1 MNAVMTYA
9 SGRDPLQRYDAV
21 RRKNAEAAYDRHA
34 RYNGENQ
41 KVLKELDALLTD
53 EGGPAA
59 TTQSDRQPLQTLDAG
74 QVKQVTFPVGKT
86 LEETI
91 DLWRGVRAD
100 ALSVPEPSTADYQ
113 LAATASANIRQT
125 EAQIAL
131 EKRAQSKV
139 ETELFQDELQTASM
153 ASGDLPSLD
162 REVLLLQKRY
172 DQAIS
177 SYSFHVQMKRNGFE
191 IERPSFYKI
200 A

>member
-9 SGRDPLQRYDAV
+9 GARDPLQRYDVV

-41 KVLKELDALLTD
+41 KVLKELDALLTGD
-53 EGGPAA
+53 SGPA
-59 TTQSDRQPLQTLDAG
+59 TTRSDRQPLQTLDAG

-113 LAATASANIRQT
+113 LAATASAKIMQT

-131 EKRAQSKV
+131 EKRAQSEV
-139 ETELFQDELQTASM
+139 EAELFHEELQTASV
-153 ASGDLPSLD
+153 ASEDLPSLD
-162 REVLLLQKRY
+162 REVLLLQKQY

>member
-9 SGRDPLQRYDAV
+9 SANDQWQRYDAI

-34 RYNGENQ
+34 RYNGVNQ
-41 KVLKELDALLTD
+41 KVLNELDAILTG
-53 EGGPAA
+53 EGGPAEI
-59 TTQSDRQPLQTLDAG
+59 QSDRQSHQTLDAG

-113 LAATASANIRQT
+113 LAATASAKIMQT

-131 EKRAQSKV
+131 EKRAQSEV

-153 ASGDLPSLD
+153 ASEDLPSLD

>member
-1 MNAVMTYA
+1 MNTVMTYA
-9 SGRDPLQRYDAV
+9 VGRDPWQRYDTV

-41 KVLKELDALLTD
+41 EVLKELAALLAD
-53 EGGPAA
+53 EGGSAA
-59 TTQSDRQPLQTLDAG
+59 TTQSDHQPIQTLDAG

-100 ALSVPEPSTADYQ
+100 ALSEPEPSTADYQ

-131 EKRAQSKV
+131 EKRAQSEV
-139 ETELFQDELQTASM
+139 EAELFQDELQTAGL
-153 ASGDLPSLD
+153 ASDDLPSLD
-162 REVLLLQKRY
+162 REVFLLQQRFE
-172 DQAIS
+172 QAIS
-177 SYSFHVQMKRNGFE
+177 SYSFHVQMKRKGFE